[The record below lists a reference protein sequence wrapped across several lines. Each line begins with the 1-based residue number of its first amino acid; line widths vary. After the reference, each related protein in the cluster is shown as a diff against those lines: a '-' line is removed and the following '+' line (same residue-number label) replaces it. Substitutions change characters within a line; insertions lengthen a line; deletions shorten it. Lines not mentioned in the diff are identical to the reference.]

1 MSELIEKQLNR
12 MYEHFNKLNKRKN
25 NMIQEDVKQVV
36 KFVNAK
42 VEPMKMW
49 GIAKEAAIDAVDT
62 YMEGKEEPMY
72 CGFANVKIRPARGKF
87 VSWLKKQEIGDVAYN
102 GGWRISYYD
111 IMPKSHQ
118 YRGTQSLDIKEV
130 ACDAFAKVL
139 EVQYGMNV
147 ISESRAD

>member
-1 MSELIEKQLNR
+1 MSELIEKQLNK
-12 MYEHFNKLNKRKN
+12 MYEHFEKLNKRKN

-42 VEPMKMW
+42 VDPTYIWHTAKDAAVEAVNEYMK
-49 GIAKEAAIDAVDT
+49 D
-62 YMEGKEEPMY
+62 KEEPMY

-87 VSWLKKQEIGDVAYN
+87 VSWLKRQEIGDNAYN

-111 IMPKSHQ
+111 MMPMGHE

-139 EVQYGMNV
+139 EEQFGLNV

>member
-1 MSELIEKQLNR
+1 MSELIEKQLNK
-12 MYEHFNKLNKRKN
+12 MYKHFNKITGEKK
-25 NMIQEDVKQVV
+25 MIKEDVKQVV

-42 VEPMKMW
+42 VDPTQIWHDAKDAAVEAVNEYMK
-49 GIAKEAAIDAVDT
+49 D
-62 YMEGKEEPMY
+62 KEEPMY

-111 IMPKSHQ
+111 MMPLGHQ
-118 YRGTQSLDIKEV
+118 FRGTQSLDIKEV
-130 ACDAFAKVL
+130 ACDAFAKVR
-139 EVQYGMNV
+139 EEQYGLNV